1 MPERLAKLLARFD
14 ALSIRERLLIMAV
27 ILVLLFVLWDSLLMQ
42 PLNLRQKAANEQISN
57 TEQRLH
63 SLNSTITSLVT
74 TSQYDPNAALRQQI
88 SAAQR
93 QTALL
98 DKELASATVGLVSP
112 NQMAQVLETVLAKQS
127 KLRLLHVRS
136 LPAKPL
142 LKLPKG
148 ETSTNNVYAH
158 GLELQFQG
166 SFSDTLAYLR
176 ALRAL
181 PWHFYW
187 DSLDVKVDH
196 YPRNTV
202 TLVVHT
208 LGLREGWIGV

>member
-1 MPERLAKLLARFD
+1 MRERIAKLLARFD
-14 ALSIRERLLIMAV
+14 ALSLRERLLVTAV

-42 PLNLRQKAANEQISN
+42 PLGMQQKAANEQISN
-57 TEQRLH
+57 TQKQVSTLDTTIA
-63 SLNSTITSLVT
+63 SLITASRN
-74 TSQYDPNAALRQQI
+74 DPNAKLRQQI
-88 SAAQR
+88 DETQQQSAS
-93 QTALL
+93 L
-98 DKELASATVGLVSP
+98 DKQLEAATVGLVAP
-112 NQMAQVLETVLAKQS
+112 DQMAQVLETVLAKQS
-127 KLRLLHVRS
+127 RLKLISVRS

-142 LKLPKG
+142 LKLAK
-148 ETSTNNVYAH
+148 EDTSSSNVYAH
-158 GLELQFQG
+158 GLELQFEG

-187 DSLDVKVDH
+187 DSLDVKTEH